1 MAPLNTSFPGILAA
15 RDKWLLAGSTPIQTL
30 EQPFRHIQYQM
41 VQTNRTSSCT
51 LQWTYNSKV
60 LLNQMVLNLS
70 KLARTPASIPDQ
82 VPCQLQSSVIP
93 FSAIFMAILSPQI
106 LLKSVVEV
114 SKVLNQVVAPGKW
127 PSCELPSCWPL
138 VYLW

>member
-1 MAPLNTSFPGILAA
+1 
-15 RDKWLLAGSTPIQTL
+15 
-30 EQPFRHIQYQM
+30 M

-93 FSAIFMAILSPQI
+93 FSAIFMAILSPPI
-106 LLKSVVEV
+106 LLNSVVEV
-114 SKVLNQVVAPGKW
+114 SKVLNQVVAPGSGPLVSYPLVKW
-127 PSCELPSCWPL
+127 PSCWPL
-138 VYLW
+138 VYLPLVVLMALSLQWPSYNLTIKINIDFSS